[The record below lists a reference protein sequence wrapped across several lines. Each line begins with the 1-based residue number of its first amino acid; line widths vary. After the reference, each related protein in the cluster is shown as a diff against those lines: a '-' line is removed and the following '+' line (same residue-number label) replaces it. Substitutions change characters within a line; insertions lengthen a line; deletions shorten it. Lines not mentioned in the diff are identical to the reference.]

1 MLARADETFGP
12 VGDAG
17 PKRSARKGRI
27 GSGAARGADRS
38 DDGEGAADV
47 EFLMALA
54 AGTGVVF
61 LAEMGDKTQLVA
73 MSLATRYRARTVLLG
88 ITLATVAVHGLSV
101 LIAEALGLA
110 IPTDWV
116 TLVAGLAFLGFGL
129 WTLRGD
135 EMTDK
140 DEERAASRKI
150 RSGLLTVATVFFV
163 AELGDKTMLAT
174 ITVGTQY
181 HWLPVWIGST
191 AGMVA
196 ADALA
201 IWVGALLGKRLPE
214 RVVQIGAAVLFF
226 LAGAVMTFQGV
237 LAVTR

>member
-1 MLARADETFGP
+1 
-12 VGDAG
+12 
-17 PKRSARKGRI
+17 
-27 GSGAARGADRS
+27 
-38 DDGEGAADV
+38 
-47 EFLMALA
+47 MALA

-214 RVVQIGAAVLFF
+214 RAVQIGAAVLFF